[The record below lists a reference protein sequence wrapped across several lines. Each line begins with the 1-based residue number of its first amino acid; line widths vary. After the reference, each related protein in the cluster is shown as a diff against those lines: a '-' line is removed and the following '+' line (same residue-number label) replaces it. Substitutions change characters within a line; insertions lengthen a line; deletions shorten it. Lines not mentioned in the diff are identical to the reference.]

1 MSSPLQAN
9 PGDITLK
16 AGDVLLLDTGA
27 GFRQRYA
34 DTPYFALVSEV
45 DNSNPPRWAYQR
57 WAAFDWLEVA

>member
-1 MSSPLQAN
+1 MHRLPPYAPFPPPQAN
-9 PGDITLK
+9 PGDVALK

-45 DNSNPPRWAYQR
+45 DNSNPPRC
-57 WAAFDWLEVA
+57 VAGLQV

>member
-1 MSSPLQAN
+1 MPPLPPPQAN
-9 PGDITLK
+9 PGDVALK

-45 DNSNPPRWAYQR
+45 DNSNPPRCV
-57 WAAFDWLEVA
+57 AAFQV